1 MWDILNN
8 NSFTTTTTT
17 TTTTNN
23 NFWSPAHDLT
33 TLLNWS
39 STATPD
45 ASSTSSSSSSSS
57 STPSSSDAVA
67 TAVMATVLS
76 LLCVLGVSGNV
87 YTLLVLRLLSRRRS
101 SRSSRASGCRGGVG
115 SSGTTAGS
123 VYCFVLNLALAD
135 LAYLSTVPF
144 VVCTNVART
153 WFFGDAGCRLLF
165 GVDLVTMHAIIFL
178 LTAMS
183 AERYAAV
190 ARPLRHYT
198 GGRCD
203 AASSRRGWAVA
214 LFVWVLSLAAAAP
227 NMVMVNLGELRL
239 RGGGVARICVP
250 SWSPGA
256 FRCYITVLFVTSVV
270 APGLIIGCLYVRLAV
285 KYWRSQTATAVASTR
300 SPRVKVLYMILAI
313 VVVFWACFLPFWA
326 WQLANLY
333 FRDRLGISRKA
344 VSYINHAV
352 TCLTYGNSCVNP
364 FLYTLLTK
372 KYKEFLARRRTPR
385 GAVGAGRALGGSRGS
400 TSSHDAPCRNVRI
413 SSRRSTMTSA

>member
-1 MWDILNN
+1 MWDILNTT
-8 NSFTTTTTT
+8 SFTTTTTT
-17 TTTTNN
+17 SSTTN

-45 ASSTSSSSSSSS
+45 ASSTTSSSSSSS

-76 LLCVLGVSGNV
+76 LLCVVGVSGNV
-87 YTLLVLRLLSRRRS
+87 YTLLVLRLLSRRRG
-101 SRSSRASGCRGGVG
+101 SRRASGCPGGSP
-115 SSGTTAGS
+115 SSGTAGS

-165 GVDLVTMHAIIFL
+165 GVDFVTMHAIIFL

-190 ARPLRHYT
+190 ARPLRHYA
-198 GGRCD
+198 GGRC

-214 LFVWVLSLAAAAP
+214 LLVWALSLAAAAP

-285 KYWRSQTATAVASTR
+285 KYWRSQTATAVASVR

-385 GAVGAGRALGGSRGS
+385 GAAGAGRALGGSGGS